1 MKRAALREAQSS
13 QPPPPLS
20 TRTADGLLVCKVCG
34 SRARSVESALW
45 ASHLA
50 TKLHKES
57 LAALRELASSSA
69 AAGAGAPPPESVGG
83 EAASSSSSFS
93 SVSSSSL
100 PSPSSSSAPAAPE
113 SALPKGFFDDEAAD
127 MRARG
132 VDPKRA
138 RVEAEEA
145 ALGEFMAWTK
155 EVGAS
160 EEARA
165 AEDEADYAE
174 RARLAAAE
182 DAFYRAR
189 VSVLRLARDGKLAEA
204 VAEAGVA
211 DPVGADAVS
220 GVGADAG
227 SGAGG
232 AEDAR
237 FAGAV
242 SFLTSADPGASRVS
256 SAEIASIVA
265 SKARL
270 ARAARAAA
278 ASLGADAG
286 ADNGGDDEDGESIF
300 GWRRKTR

>member
-20 TRTADGLLVCKVCG
+20 TRTADGLLACKVCG

-83 EAASSSSSFS
+83 EAASSSSS
-93 SVSSSSL
+93 SSL
-100 PSPSSSSAPAAPE
+100 PLPSSSSAPAAPE

-182 DAFYRAR
+182 DALYRAR

-211 DPVGADAVS
+211 DPVGADAGS

-232 AEDAR
+232 AEDPR